1 MNKINNEKEKEK
13 EMEKEYRKEHS
24 NKIFIIAVITA
35 FLIFLTYIFVSQFIF
50 HKEKNN
56 VNSIIELEENI
67 V

>member
-1 MNKINNEKEKEK
+1 MNKNNNEKEKEI
-13 EMEKEYRKEHS
+13 EKEYRKEHS